1 MLLKV
6 NIKVIVINKI
16 HISQLSDNL
25 LLKVTIKVREV
36 AR

>member
-16 HISQLSDNL
+16 HISQLSDNV
-25 LLKVTIKVREV
+25 LLKVTIKVIEV
-36 AR
+36 VR